1 MAGIAEL
8 AFMKTSGMYDEDRAY
23 KERVQKYQEAT
34 SQLQYNEQT
43 GSFGYLPGSDLAL
56 RGQFNQAQGDVFNQL
71 LGELNMVKQ
80 EVRQVQNT
88 NLIGKQSNAVYDT
101 ITGQD
106 FETLNNLIG
115 TDERTGQMFQK
126 LGVQAVHKFDPSNRL
141 HVEALRQSGINPNVV
156 EKIVSG
162 QIPQDQMDLISKA
175 WPVVQGPDNKL
186 SLASLPEF
194 IGMTKMDSQMGSS
207 ERSRQVRDFIARSYN
222 VLLGL
227 TDDDVDNRIN
237 AGAIKNE
244 HGLIQNRAGAIEND
258 ASALK
263 LEDMQNFLANNPNAT
278 LADYMSIINSK
289 KSSSLSALEKEAEYI
304 RSQYGDETAEAYI
317 NKKITRQDNTP
328 ASIKSEQYKIENLNA
343 IKQESGVENMYDVD
357 YSKLTPDNKTRFDLM
372 VQDDMKRIKPEE
384 LDALTTLEAAASKLN
399 VEDLK
404 ATTGIVDA
412 SFNSIFDRLGLDL
425 PDEVLTQS
433 ANYNLI
439 KNSIVRAAMGS
450 QVTGN
455 ELERMKAQLGTEF
468 RADKTVRVKMAETLD
483 NLAAKYEKYKA
494 TTPALYA
501 RVMKDQVNSMKS
513 ISGYLKDPEG
523 KAKQTTDSAAQ
534 PSQKKVTFKV
544 GQEVNGYQFL
554 GGDDTNPKN
563 WKKVK

>member
-1 MAGIAEL
+1 MTGIAEL
-8 AFMKTSGMYDEDRAY
+8 AFMKASGMYDEDRAY
-23 KERVQKYQEAT
+23 KERVQKYHEAA

-80 EVRQVQNT
+80 EVQQVQNT
-88 NLIGKQSNAVYDT
+88 NLIGKQSNAVYDA

-141 HVEALRQSGINPNVV
+141 HVEALRQSGANPNVV

-175 WPVVQGPDNKL
+175 WPIVQGPDNKL

-207 ERSRQVRDFIARSYN
+207 KRGRQVRDFIARSYN
-222 VLLGL
+222 ALQGL
-227 TDDDVDNRIN
+227 TDEDVNNRIN
-237 AGAIKNE
+237 AGAIKN
-244 HGLIQNRAGAIEND
+244 IAGAID
-258 ASALK
+258 TDTSALK

-278 LADYMSIINSK
+278 LADYMSTVSSK
-289 KSSSLSALEKEAEYI
+289 KPASSLSALEKEAEYI
-304 RSQYGDETAEAYI
+304 RSQYGDDAAEAYI
-317 NKKITRQDNTP
+317 NKKITRPDNTP
-328 ASIKSEQYKIENLNA
+328 ASIKSEQYKVESLNA

-372 VQDDMKRIKPEE
+372 VQDDTKRIKPEE

-412 SFNSIFDRLGLDL
+412 SFNSVFDRLGLDL

-468 RADKTVRVKMAETLD
+468 RADKTVRIKMAETLD

-494 TTPALYA
+494 TAPALYA
-501 RVMKDQVNSMKS
+501 RVMKNQVNSMKS

-523 KAKQTTDSAAQ
+523 KSKQTTDSAAQ
-534 PSQKKVTFKV
+534 PNQKKVTFKV

>member
-1 MAGIAEL
+1 MSGIAEL
-8 AFMKTSGMYDEDRAY
+8 MYKKTSGLQDKEIEM
-23 KERVQKYQEAT
+23 KERLQKYHEAT
-34 SQLQYNEQT
+34 SQLQYDEKSGT
-43 GSFGYLPGSDLAL
+43 FGYLPGSDLAL

-71 LGELNMVKQ
+71 LGELQMVKQ
-80 EVRQVQNT
+80 EVQQVQNT
-88 NLIGKQSNAVYDT
+88 NLIGKQSNAVYDA

-106 FETLNNLIG
+106 FETLNQLIG

-141 HVEALRQSGINPNVV
+141 HVEALRQSGANPNVV
-156 EKIVSG
+156 EKLLSG
-162 QIPQDQMDLISKA
+162 QIPQEQMDLISKA
-175 WPVVQGPDNKL
+175 WPIVQGPDNKL

-194 IGMTKMDSQMGSS
+194 IGMTKMDNQMGSA
-207 ERSRQVRDFIARSYN
+207 ERGRQIRDFIARSYN
-222 VLLGL
+222 ALQGL

-237 AGAIKNE
+237 AGAIKNMS
-244 HGLIQNRAGAIEND
+244 GTIENE

-278 LADYMSIINSK
+278 LADYMSTISSK
-289 KSSSLSALEKEAEYI
+289 KYNSLSALEKEAEYI
-304 RSQYGDETAEAYI
+304 RREFGDDAAEAYI
-317 NKKITRQDNTP
+317 NKKITRPDNTP
-328 ASIKSEQYKIENLNA
+328 ATIKTEQYKVDNLNA

-357 YSKLTPDNKTRFDLM
+357 YGKLSPDNKTRFDLM
-372 VQDDMKRIKPEE
+372 VQDDTKRIKPEE
-384 LDALTTLEAAASKLN
+384 LDALTTLEASASKLN
-399 VEDLK
+399 AEDLSK
-404 ATTGIVDA
+404 TTGIVDA
-412 SFNSIFDRLGLDL
+412 TFHSIFDHLGLDL

-439 KNSIVRAAMGS
+439 KNSIVRAAMGTA
-450 QVTGN
+450 VTGT
-455 ELERMKAQLGTEF
+455 EMERMKAQLGTEF

-494 TTPALYA
+494 TAPALYA
-501 RVMKDQVNSMKS
+501 RVMKDKVTNMQDMSN
-513 ISGYLKDPEG
+513 YLKDPEG
-523 KAKQTTDSAAQ
+523 KAKPVKGDKPANTQVTQ
-534 PSQKKVTFKV
+534 PTQKKVTFKV

>member
-1 MAGIAEL
+1 MSGIAEL
-8 AFMKTSGMYDEDRAY
+8 MYRKTSGIEDQERQMR
-23 KERVQKYQEAT
+23 ERVQKYHEAT

-80 EVRQVQNT
+80 EVQQVQNT
-88 NLIGKQSNAVYDT
+88 NLIGKQSNAVYDA

-115 TDERTGQMFQK
+115 TDEKTGQMFQK

-141 HVEALRQSGINPNVV
+141 HVEALRQSGANPNVV
-156 EKIVSG
+156 EKIASG
-162 QIPQDQMDLISKA
+162 QIPQDQMELISKA
-175 WPVVQGPDNKL
+175 WPIVQGPDNKL

-194 IGMTKMDSQMGSS
+194 IGMTKMDNQMGSS
-207 ERSRQVRDFIARSYN
+207 ERGRQVRDFIARSYN
-222 VLLGL
+222 ALQGL
-227 TDDDVDNRIN
+227 TDDDVDNRID
-237 AGAIKNE
+237 AGAIKNRGGE
-244 HGLIQNRAGAIEND
+244 IENE
-258 ASALK
+258 SNALK
-263 LEDMQNFLANNPNAT
+263 LDDMQNFLANNPNAS
-278 LADYMSIINSK
+278 LADYMSTINSK
-289 KSSSLSALEKEAEYI
+289 KYNSLSALEKEAEYI
-304 RSQYGDETAEAYI
+304 RSQYGDEAAEAYI

-328 ASIKSEQYKIENLNA
+328 AAIKSEQYKIENLNA

-372 VQDDMKRIKPEE
+372 VQEDTKRIKPEE

-404 ATTGIVDA
+404 ATTGLVDA
-412 SFNSIFDRLGLDL
+412 TFNSIFDRLGLDL
-425 PDEVLTQS
+425 PDEILTQS

-468 RADKTVRVKMAETLD
+468 RADKTVRIKMAETLD

-494 TTPALYA
+494 TAPALYA

-523 KAKQTTDSAAQ
+523 KAKQTTDSAVQ
-534 PSQKKVTFKV
+534 PGQKKVTFKV

-563 WKKVK
+563 WKKVGQ